1 MGQPEPDRSVPIAQ
15 VIEQVGVA
23 RAIQIKHV
31 ASVLYTYRCTLRC
44 RHCLFNCAPSQ
55 PNVHV
60 SLEDGLEFL
69 RQLHATD
76 RCIHIAGGEALMYY
90 HEVLELCREA
100 DKEGIAPHFIET
112 NATWCV
118 NGDVARTR
126 MLELRDAGV
135 QGLLIS
141 ACPHHQHE
149 CPPERFRT
157 CYETARQVFGERN
170 IAAGDVPLETL
181 QEFHEIACDEE
192 RLAEYVQGNR
202 PCLVGRAGERL
213 AQYVPDRPIE
223 DLAQDN
229 MWHGGS
235 GDMSCRREFHAW
247 DMWEIHIDPYANL
260 QTCCGIIFGNAH
272 ETPLPEVLERG
283 LHVGNPLVEA
293 VYAKGPVGLLEIAV
307 DKGYQPRE
315 GYPQKCGMCWE
326 IRRFLRPHHPETF
339 GPAEI
344 YEGD

>member
-1 MGQPEPDRSVPIAQ
+1 MAEAEPDRSVPIQ
-15 VIEQVGVA
+15 EVIDRVGVA
-23 RAIQIKHV
+23 RAIRIKHV

-44 RHCLFNCAPSQ
+44 RHCLFNCAPDR

-69 RQLHATD
+69 EQLHATD

-100 DKEGIAPHFIET
+100 SKKGIAPHFIET

-118 NGDVARTR
+118 NAEVARGR

-135 QGLLIS
+135 QGMLIS

-149 CPPERFRT
+149 CPPERYRH
-157 CYETARQVFGERN
+157 CYEASAETFGERN
-170 IAAGDVPLETL
+170 VAAGDHPLEAL
-181 QEFHEIACDEE
+181 EEMHAIAVDEE
-192 RLAEYVQGNR
+192 RLGEYVRGST
-202 PCLVGRAGERL
+202 PMLVGRAGEVL
-213 AQYVPDRPIE
+213 AKYVPERTVE
-223 DLAQDN
+223 ELAGDN
-229 MWHGGS
+229 MWHGPS
-235 GDMSCRREFHAW
+235 EDASCRREFDPH

-272 ETPLPEVLERG
+272 ETPLPELMERG
-283 LHVGNPLVEA
+283 FHLDDPLVAA
-293 VYAKGPVGLLEIAV
+293 VYERGPVGLLEIAV
-307 DKGYQPRE
+307 EKGYEPRAT
-315 GYPQKCGMCWE
+315 YPQKCGMCWE
-326 IRRFLRPHHPETF
+326 IRKFLRPHYPETF

-344 YEGD
+344 YQGD

>member
-1 MGQPEPDRSVPIAQ
+1 RSVPIAE

-44 RHCLFNCAPSQ
+44 RHCLFNCAPDR

-60 SLEDGLEFL
+60 SLEDGLDFL
-69 RQLHATD
+69 RQLHATG

-100 DKEGIAPHFIET
+100 DREGIAPHFIET

-118 NGDVARTR
+118 NGDVARKR
-126 MLELRDAGV
+126 LLELQDAGV

-157 CYETARQVFGERN
+157 CYETAVEVFGDRN
-170 IAAGDVPLETL
+170 VASSDVPMETL
-181 QEFHEIACDEE
+181 RNYHEIAMDDEK
-192 RLAEYVQGNR
+192 LGEYVRLNN

-213 AQYVPDRPIE
+213 ARYLPERPID
-223 DLAQDN
+223 DLAHDS
-229 MWHGGS
+229 MWKGAS
-235 GDMSCRREFHAW
+235 EDASCRKEFDGH
-247 DMWEIHIDPYANL
+247 DMWEIHIDPYGNY
-260 QTCCGIIFGNAH
+260 QTCCGIIFGNTKNESLA
-272 ETPLPEVLERG
+272 EVLERG
-283 LHVGNPLVEA
+283 VHTANPLTAA
-293 VYAKGPVGLLEIAV
+293 VHAKGPMGLLEIAV
-307 DKGYQPRE
+307 EKGYQPRE
-315 GYPQKCGMCWE
+315 GYQQKCGMCWE
-326 IRRFLRPHHPETF
+326 IRKFLRPFYPDIL

-344 YEGD
+344 YQGD